1 MWNCALRHCNVLY
14 INSLVFCFEH
24 IRTNFCISAYSCR
37 RERCFKLEVSS
48 LLFSLHAVQV
58 CQVVLYFLVLCICT
72 CTCGTAEVYGREET
86 KYKSSVR
93 QTDSDTQQTEDKGSK
108 AKVLQNRDRTV
119 NIFLSL
125 HMCHV
130 RVIVIAL
137 QLIQ

>member
-14 INSLVFCFEH
+14 INSLVCFEH

-72 CTCGTAEVYGREET
+72 CTCGTAA
-86 KYKSSVR
+86 SVR
-93 QTDSDTQQTEDKGSK
+93 ERRDQIQIICQTDGQRYSANRRQGQQGQNFAK
-108 AKVLQNRDRTV
+108 AVGVVCR
-119 NIFLSL
+119 
-125 HMCHV
+125 
-130 RVIVIAL
+130 
-137 QLIQ
+137 QLISSL